1 MAGPAR
7 DFSKPNSR
15 EFRAQGRPASVL
27 LPAVNELPTPP
38 APAGVTFTAPEAES
52 WADLWATG
60 ESTMWTDASLTP
72 VAVLVRLTS
81 RIFDGEASTAE
92 VAQAD
97 RLMAALG
104 LTPAARSRLGWEVS
118 S

>member
-1 MAGPAR
+1 MPGPAR

-15 EFRAQGRPASVL
+15 EYRAAGRPPAVL
-27 LPAVNELPTPP
+27 LPHRNELEAPP
-38 APAGVTFTAPEAES
+38 PPAGVTFTADEAEA

-81 RIFDGEASTAE
+81 RIFAGEASTAE
-92 VAQAD
+92 VAQQD
-97 RLMAALG
+97 RLTAALG
-104 LTPAARSRLGWEVS
+104 LTPAARARLGWEVTP
-118 S
+118 

>member
-1 MAGPAR
+1 MKIA
-7 DFSKPNSR
+7 N
-15 EFRAQGRPASVL
+15 L
-27 LPAVNELPTPP
+27 LIAFALTMTSGAAFAPP

-104 LTPAARSRLGWEVS
+104 LTPAARSRLGWEVAS
-118 S
+118 